1 MCRFLLINS
10 HYL

>member
-1 MCRFLLINS
+1 MNS